1 MTENRED
8 LEKRLLDQAK
18 EAISQML
25 AKKDGRRD
33 LSMTEMEDLVG
44 ELEVD
49 FRQGVLQELVDES
62 QSQSKGLCPHCQGKL
77 RNKGK
82 RHKRL
87 ITLRGEVEVERDYYI
102 CLDCGEGYFPPG

>member
-1 MTENRED
+1 MFENGED
-8 LEKRLLDQAK
+8 LEKRLLDQARQ
-18 EAISQML
+18 AISQL
-25 AKKDGRRD
+25 LTKKEGRRD

-49 FRQGVLQELVDES
+49 FRQGVLQELVGES
-62 QSQSKGLCPHCQGKL
+62 QRQNKGMCPHCQGKL

-82 RHKRL
+82 RRKRL
-87 ITLRGEVEVERDYYI
+87 ITVRGEIEVDRDYYV